1 MQLFHKK
8 LIGKNIATVK
18 NEITRAAINANV
30 EKKLKE
36 QNKRREK
43 DCSKIMEER
52 EREG

>member
-36 QNKRREK
+36 QNKEEK
-43 DCSKIMEER
+43 KIVQK
-52 EREG
+52 